1 MARRHSSIRAR
12 ATSILATIHQGQLH
26 DPSKASNSNEA
37 HSSINEKHDN
47 LERLR
52 SSSSGGA
59 QTQSSSRSN
68 RSDAAAH
75 NREAR
80 TPVRTVPTWV
90 RRPEE
95 IEQDRLSP
103 PTSPRTAFVA
113 QHNHGPSRQRNA
125 HASPTRSDVEEEEWV
140 PPWPG
145 ATKADTSSR
154 WLGFKTATEY
164 PRVHSEDGQMVDER
178 WWRENGP
185 NYDEPWLAGNRESD
199 SEDRTMVYKHMRRK
213 AWYQRFQSKI
223 LRSPIVP
230 MVIRMIVLSFSVVA
244 LGLAASIHHLTDDS
258 VVAQS
263 PSTDMAIVVDA
274 VAIVYL
280 SYITYD
286 EYSGKPLG
294 LRSARAKMRLIFL
307 DLFFIVF
314 NSANLSLAFV
324 AIRTTSCE
332 IDSSDTPGKPCDPDE
347 TRVFNEVLYRQRS
360 LASVLLIVLIAWLAT
375 FAISITR

>member
-1 MARRHSSIRAR
+1 MPRRHSSIRAR

-26 DPSKASNSNEA
+26 DPGKTDSDRSQQATL
-37 HSSINEKHDN
+37 NEKQDT

-52 SSSSGGA
+52 SSSSGA
-59 QTQSSSRSN
+59 QTLSSRSN
-68 RSDAAAH
+68 PSDAAAQ
-75 NREAR
+75 NREAQR
-80 TPVRTVPTWV
+80 PVRTVPSWV
-90 RRPEE
+90 RRPEDIDE
-95 IEQDRLSP
+95 SYPSP
-103 PTSPRTAFVA
+103 PVSPSSAFVA
-113 QHNHGPSRQRNA
+113 QHHHSPSQQRQS
-125 HASPTRSDVEEEEWV
+125 HTSPTRSDIQEEEWV

-145 ATKADTSSR
+145 ATLADTSSR

-164 PRVHSEDGQMVDER
+164 PHETSTGGQMVDEK
-178 WWRENGP
+178 WWRDNGP
-185 NYDEPWLAGNRESD
+185 NYDEPWLAGQHDAD
-199 SEDRTMVYKHMRRK
+199 SEEGAMMYKHGIRRK

-230 MVIRMIVLSFSVVA
+230 MAIRMIVLSFSVVA
-244 LGLAASIHHLTDDS
+244 LGLAASIHHITDDS

-263 PSTDMAIVVDA
+263 PSTDMAIIVDA

-280 SYITYD
+280 MYITYD

-324 AIRTTSCE
+324 TTRITSCDLDE
-332 IDSSDTPGKPCDPDE
+332 PERPCTQAE
-347 TRVFNEVLYRQRS
+347 TDVFNEVLYRQRS
-360 LASVLLIVLIAWLAT
+360 LASVLLIVLISWLAT